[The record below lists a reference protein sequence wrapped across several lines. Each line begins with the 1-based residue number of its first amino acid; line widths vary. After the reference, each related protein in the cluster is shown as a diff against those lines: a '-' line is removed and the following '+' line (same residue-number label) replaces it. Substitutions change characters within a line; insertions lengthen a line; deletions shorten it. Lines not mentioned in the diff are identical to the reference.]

1 MAGPS
6 EALKSSIR
14 RGLALKLAVCLVAST
29 ASFFALTGY
38 FNLENEK
45 RSFESFTLASAD
57 RVSDIILRS
66 TRHEMLHNDRETM
79 RAHMRDIGAEPGIR
93 RVRIFNKD
101 GIISF
106 STDPTEI
113 GTAVD
118 KNAEACYKCHA
129 REAPLVRLNRPDR
142 ARIFFMPNG
151 ERVLAVIRPIENQP
165 DCYTASC
172 HVHPPEKRVLGVVDV
187 HLSLQPV
194 DEQLAENRRR
204 AIGVLVLAAVLFSAL
219 GILFVWKVVHKPI
232 QELTRGTQRVAA
244 GDLDVRLPVRSDD
257 ELGDLAESFNRMT
270 ADLSRARSELT
281 HWAKTLE
288 DRVRRKSEE
297 LERLYASMVATEKM
311 ASLGKLAA
319 TVAHEVNNP
328 LFGMLTYARLTIKTI
343 QGMDIDPAVKAQV
356 LENLKV
362 VERESRRCGDIM
374 KNLLAFA
381 RQTTPKRAP
390 ADLNSLV
397 ERSLKLV
404 RHQLELQEIELQT
417 ELCSPAPQ
425 VFCDAGQIQQVLV
438 VLLVNAA
445 EAMPKG
451 GKLTVSTSFDGESR
465 SASVRVRDTGKG
477 IPPEI
482 LPQIWEPFFTTKE
495 DQHRTGLGLAIA
507 KNIMDRHA
515 GKIEVQSEVGQG
527 TEFTVT
533 LPVDAAEQTEANAD
547 TTGAAL
553 EAGRRNVI

>member
-1 MAGPS
+1 
-6 EALKSSIR
+6 
-14 RGLALKLAVCLVAST
+14 
-29 ASFFALTGY
+29 
-38 FNLENEK
+38 
-45 RSFESFTLASAD
+45 
-57 RVSDIILRS
+57 
-66 TRHEMLHNDRETM
+66 
-79 RAHMRDIGAEPGIR
+79 
-93 RVRIFNKD
+93 
-101 GIISF
+101 
-106 STDPTEI
+106 
-113 GTAVD
+113 
-118 KNAEACYKCHA
+118 
-129 REAPLVRLNRPDR
+129 VRLNRPDR
-142 ARIFFMPNG
+142 ARVFSMPSG

-165 DCYTASC
+165 DCYTAAC

-187 HLSLQPV
+187 HISLQPV

-204 AIGVLVLAAVLFSAL
+204 AIGVLMLAAVLFSAL
-219 GILFVWKVVHKPI
+219 GIVFVWKVVHKPI

-244 GDLDVRLPVRSDD
+244 GDLNVRLPVRSDD
-257 ELGDLAESFNRMT
+257 ELGELAESFNRMT
-270 ADLSRARSELT
+270 ADLSRAHEELT
-281 HWAKTLE
+281 HWARTLE
-288 DRVRRKSEE
+288 ERVRRKSEE
-297 LERLYASMVATEKM
+297 LERLHASMVATEKM

-343 QGMDIDPAVKAQV
+343 QGLDLDPAVKSQI

-390 ADLNSLV
+390 SDLNNLV

-404 RHQLELQEIELQT
+404 RHQLELQEIELRT
-417 ELCSPAPQ
+417 ELASPAPE

-451 GKLTVSTSFDGESR
+451 GKLTVRTSYDGEAR
-465 SASVRVRDTGKG
+465 TASVYVQDTGKG
-477 IPPEI
+477 IPPDI

-507 KNIMDRHA
+507 KNIVERHA
-515 GKIEVQSEVGQG
+515 GKIEVQSEVGRG

-533 LPVDAAEQTEANAD
+533 LPVDAAGETEAKSGAP
-547 TTGAAL
+547 GAAL
-553 EAGRRNVI
+553 ETGRRNAI